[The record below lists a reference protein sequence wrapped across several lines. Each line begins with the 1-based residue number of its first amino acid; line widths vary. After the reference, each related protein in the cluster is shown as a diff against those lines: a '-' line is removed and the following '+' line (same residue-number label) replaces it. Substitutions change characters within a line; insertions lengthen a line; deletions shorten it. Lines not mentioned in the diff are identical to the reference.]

1 MSDKRRKIKILS
13 RRWLKI
19 ADDDLLFAKAGWQE
33 SNISGHACFM
43 RQQIVEKYLKGFLV
57 SRNVKPLRIHDLPKI
72 LEMCIEIDGDFK
84 QFTDRCEILSGYYIA
99 TRYPLD
105 MPQDYSAKQV
115 KEAFT
120 VVEKIKGF
128 IVGKM
133 A

>member
-19 ADDDLLFAKAGWQE
+19 ADDDLLFAKAGWRE

-43 RQQIVEKYLKGFLV
+43 CQQIVEKYLKGFLV
-57 SRNVKPLRIHDLPKI
+57 SRNVKPPRIHDLSKI
-72 LEMCIEIDGDFK
+72 LEMCIEIDEEFK
-84 QFTDRCEILSGYYIA
+84 RFTDGCEILSGYYIA

-115 KEAFT
+115 KEAFA
-120 VVEKIKGF
+120 VVEKIKDF
-128 IVGKM
+128 IISKT